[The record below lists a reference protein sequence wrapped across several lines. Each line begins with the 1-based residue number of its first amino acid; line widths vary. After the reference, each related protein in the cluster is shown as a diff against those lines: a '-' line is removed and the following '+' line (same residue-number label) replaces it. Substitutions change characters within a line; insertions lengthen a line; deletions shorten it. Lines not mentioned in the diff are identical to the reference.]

1 MIYSASILDYT
12 IIYILSY
19 CGTSTLLYFK
29 IQRFANYYVSFVV
42 ADKFGNI
49 SIVRLP
55 QNVND
60 NVDEDPTGSKSLWD
74 RGLLSGASQKSE
86 CISVFH
92 IGETILSLQVLFEL
106 IRFITKYEIPCK
118 NLTVKYPSPKV
129 QCGLNL

>member
-1 MIYSASILDYT
+1 MEQLNYNIFKDKNMLIANILF
-12 IIYILSY
+12 L
-19 CGTSTLLYFK
+19 
-29 IQRFANYYVSFVV
+29 V

-60 NVDEDPTGSKSLWD
+60 NVDEDPTGTKSLWD

-92 IGETILSLQVLFEL
+92 IGETILSLQVIYWPLS
-106 IRFITKYEIPCK
+106 
-118 NLTVKYPSPKV
+118 VS
-129 QCGLNL
+129 

>member
-1 MIYSASILDYT
+1 MNYFIL
-12 IIYILSY
+12 
-19 CGTSTLLYFK
+19 
-29 IQRFANYYVSFVV
+29 V

-60 NVDEDPTGSKSLWD
+60 NVDDDPTGSKSLWD

-92 IGETILSLQVLFEL
+92 IGETILSLQVRRLKDEYHQTSKLKLHPNFY
-106 IRFITKYEIPCK
+106 F
-118 NLTVKYPSPKV
+118 N
-129 QCGLNL
+129 N